1 VITNSNKSVDK
12 QTIIIITVYNSLSQ
26 SELVTKELATAKWK
40 VSRSRMQAVASK
52 NRKKTVVSFDFY
64 KILCTFFFLYELYLA
79 VQITMDIR

>member
-1 VITNSNKSVDK
+1 
-12 QTIIIITVYNSLSQ
+12 VYLYVLNVLMMNYAHS
-26 SELVTKELATAKWK
+26 
-40 VSRSRMQAVASK
+40 